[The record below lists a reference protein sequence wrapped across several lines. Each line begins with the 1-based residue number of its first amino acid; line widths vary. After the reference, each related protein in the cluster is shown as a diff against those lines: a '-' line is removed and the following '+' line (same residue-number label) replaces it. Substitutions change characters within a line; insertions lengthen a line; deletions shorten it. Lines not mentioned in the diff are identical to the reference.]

1 MSFFKFQVGDII
13 KIAKLAGPEVH
24 MLVVSA
30 WEAQPHDDYY
40 RVLYLSDN
48 SEGLENTYSRNNVET
63 NCVKVA

>member
-1 MSFFKFQVGDII
+1 MTFKFQVGDII
-13 KIAKLAGPEVH
+13 KIAKLEVH

-40 RVLYLSDN
+40 RVLYLSDGRE
-48 SEGLENTYSRNNVET
+48 SEHSYSKRNVET